1 MVVLRNKGGTSM
13 VFFRKR
19 YATAIAKKPQKKVVF
34 SLKLKILVYFGGPG
48 PLGGRVWNQVG
59 KRVCFRAKRAT
70 ILEVILAPFRY
81 FSGGIFECVFR
92 RVPFLHFGRF

>member
-1 MVVLRNKGGTSM
+1 M

-19 YATAIAKKPQKKVVF
+19 YTTAIAKKPQKKVVF
-34 SLKLKILVYFGGPG
+34 SIKLKILVYFGGMG
-48 PLGGRVWNQVG
+48 PVGRRVWNQVG
-59 KRVCFRAKRAT
+59 KKVVFRAKKQT
-70 ILEVILAPFRY
+70 ILEVILALFRH